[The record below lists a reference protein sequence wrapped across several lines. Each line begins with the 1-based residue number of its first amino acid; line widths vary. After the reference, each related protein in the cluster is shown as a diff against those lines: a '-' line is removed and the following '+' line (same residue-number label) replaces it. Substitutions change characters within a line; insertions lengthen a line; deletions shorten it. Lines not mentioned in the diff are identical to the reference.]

1 MSSTSRI
8 SHSIRR
14 FISILATSEALDHA
28 CSMSAENAA
37 QGLGGPDRNVRARPR
52 DKRGRLPA
60 GYSVRE
66 RNSIRP
72 VRAQIRVRFEV
83 PERVCQ
89 FGWKTVLRDL
99 MEGELVTLSIQGA
112 DDFIEAHEIP
122 DQWQVLA
129 VAGLIRE
136 RKCSGDDVAEFTN
149 ITHVNATDARIER
162 KCPAH

>member
-1 MSSTSRI
+1 MWSSIVLSFK
-8 SHSIRR
+8 S
-14 FISILATSEALDHA
+14 
-28 CSMSAENAA
+28 
-37 QGLGGPDRNVRARPR
+37 QGLRRPFSPLGTARIASGGMLMPSPTVSSLDDALRTC
-52 DKRGRLPA
+52 DKRVRFSA

-72 VRAQIRVRFEV
+72 VRVQIRVRFKV
-83 PERVCQ
+83 PERVCH
-89 FGWKTVLRDL
+89 FGRKTVLRDL

-129 VAGLIRE
+129 VAGMIRE
-136 RKCSGDDVAEFTN
+136 RKCSGDDVAEFAN

-162 KCPAH
+162 NCPAH